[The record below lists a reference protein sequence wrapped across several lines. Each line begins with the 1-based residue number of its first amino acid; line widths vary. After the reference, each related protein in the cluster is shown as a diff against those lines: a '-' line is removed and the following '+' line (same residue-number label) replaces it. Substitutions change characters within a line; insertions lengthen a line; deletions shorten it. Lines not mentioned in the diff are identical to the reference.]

1 MSGTISTIQ
10 TNLSLVGKLATF
22 FATSTIVLP
31 AIALVSFFM
40 FELLSTSRSPVIER
54 NIMRYS
60 IATYTLSLLSALLA
74 VVFFSLSPN
83 QFMDM
88 HVVESQMASVFSV
101 SSYHFELGVL
111 IDHYSLAYLSLIH
124 LLCLAIAS
132 FSSRYLIQEPNG
144 TIFWKLLMLFGMSL
158 SLLTL
163 AHTLDLLFVGWE
175 MVGISS
181 ALLIAFYKERFEP
194 VKHSLMAFSVYRVCD
209 VGLLLAIVVLH
220 HSTHSGD
227 LLAYMSNSHADHLR
241 HSATLLG
248 LLLLFASM
256 GKSAQYPFL
265 SWLPRAMEGPT
276 PSSAIFYGALSVH
289 AGAYLLIRTSP
300 LWDRSS
306 VVQVVMLII
315 GLMTTTIGN
324 LSGRTQTDVKSKIA
338 FGVIAQVGLIF
349 IEISLGFYN
358 IAMFHIWGH
367 AVLRTLQLLRAPS
380 TLDDILNVENKL
392 GTVRQQNPWLLQK
405 ILTEDQCRVVY
416 RFAVER
422 AWTDYFAF
430 AFTNQIKKLLRSL
443 QWVEHK
449 MANLFDHGPEERVRE
464 LPEFKG
470 NLIDL
475 GFIDDVSDEF
485 EVTASNLNQQVAI
498 VVEQIQ
504 QKDSQKP
511 TIIQKAKS
519 RLQKKIKTKFGNKR
533 AHKISLSPFSW
544 FKHKIETQKGD
555 QQ

>member
-1 MSGTISTIQ
+1 MSGTISTVQ
-10 TNLSLVGKLATF
+10 TQISLVGQLATF

-40 FELLSTSRSPVIER
+40 VELLSDKLTER
-54 NIMRYS
+54 RIMRYS
-60 IATYTLSLLSALLA
+60 IATYILSLLSALLA

-88 HVVESQMASVFSV
+88 HVVESQMTSVFSV
-101 SSYHFELGVL
+101 SSYHFQLGVL
-111 IDHYSLAYLSLIH
+111 IDHYSLAYLTLIH
-124 LLCLAIAS
+124 LLCLSIAS
-132 FSSRYLIQEPNG
+132 FSSRYLIQEPNAA
-144 TIFWKLLMLFGMSL
+144 IFWKLLMLFGMSL

-209 VGLLLAIVVLH
+209 IGLLLAIVVLH

-248 LLLLFASM
+248 ILLLFASM

-289 AGAYLLIRTSP
+289 AGAYLLIRTAP
-300 LWDRSS
+300 LWDSS
-306 VVQVVMLII
+306 IVVQGLMFMI

-324 LSGRTQTDVKSKIA
+324 LSGRTQSDVKSKIA
-338 FGVIAQVGLIF
+338 FGVIGQVGLIF
-349 IEISLGFYN
+349 IEISLGFYH

-392 GTVRQQNPWLLQK
+392 GVVRPQNPWLLQK
-405 ILTEDQCRVVY
+405 ILTEAQCRAVY

-430 AFTNQIKKLLRSL
+430 ALMNQIKKALRSL
-443 QWVEHK
+443 QWIEHR
-449 MANLFDHGPEERVRE
+449 MSNIFDHGPEERVRE

-470 NLIDL
+470 NLIDF
-475 GFIDDVSDEF
+475 GFIDEQDEF
-485 EVTASNLNQQVAI
+485 EVNADNVKDQVAI
-498 VVEQIQ
+498 VTAQIQ
-504 QKDSQKP
+504 KNESQSP

-519 RLQKKIKTKFGNKR
+519 KIQKKMKSKFGNKR

-544 FKHKIETQKGD
+544 MKQKMNTHTQKGD